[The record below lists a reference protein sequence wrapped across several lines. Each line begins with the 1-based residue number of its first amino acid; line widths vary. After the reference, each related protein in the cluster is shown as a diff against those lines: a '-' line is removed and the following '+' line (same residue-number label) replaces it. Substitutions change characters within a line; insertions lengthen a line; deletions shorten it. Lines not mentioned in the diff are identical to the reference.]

1 MMAPIKSID
10 IQGGY
15 PLEVVTFGGRSNAA
29 AGIAYWAANNAT
41 AAWCLAPT
49 HRGELEITFAR
60 ATDLDSFMTWLLT
73 SAEGHNG

>member
-1 MMAPIKSID
+1 MAAIKAID
-10 IQGGY
+10 IHGGY

-49 HRGELEITFAR
+49 HLGELEVTFAR
-60 ATDLDSFMTWLLT
+60 ATDLDSFMKWLAT
-73 SAEGHNG
+73 GAEVHNG